1 MIEYHNIQ
9 VIQNKAKFS
18 QKLFQILLLT
28 KNVIYTKKIIII
40 TLYIFKKI
48 TSRFI
53 FQKLNL
59 RIKFQILT

>member
-9 VIQNKAKFS
+9 VIQNKAKFF

-48 TSRFI
+48 IKRFI

-59 RIKFQILT
+59 RIKF

>member
-59 RIKFQILT
+59 RIKF